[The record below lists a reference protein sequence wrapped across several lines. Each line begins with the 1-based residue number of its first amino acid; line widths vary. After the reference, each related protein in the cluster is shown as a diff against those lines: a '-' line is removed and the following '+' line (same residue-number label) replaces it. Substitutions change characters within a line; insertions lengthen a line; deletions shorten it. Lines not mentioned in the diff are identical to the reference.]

1 MKTPL
6 FQIQNFLDVFRKDKV
21 LTHQQMLQAVGC
33 SSMTAWR
40 LLHQHGYF
48 TSYNDNARHYTIEG
62 IPKFDEHGLWSYK
75 GKRFSKWGALT
86 DTIIALVENSA
97 AGMTAQEL
105 EQLLHV
111 KNVKPALTRLIQQ
124 QRLNRQKIDGRFV
137 YFPLA
142 KSRQQKQQKQRG
154 QQQQQARVE
163 GPLPSLEQIIALLV
177 EIIQRP
183 QNTPRQWSR
192 RLKQR
197 GIPLG
202 TPHIQTVLDHY
213 RIDRKKGL
221 LKS

>member
-6 FQIQNFLDVFRKDKV
+6 FQIQDFVNVFQKDKV

-62 IPKFDEHGLWSYK
+62 IPKFDEHGLWSCQ

-86 DTIIALVENSA
+86 DTIVALVENSA
-97 AGMTAQEL
+97 AGMTAQEV

-111 KNVKPALTRLIQQ
+111 KNVKPTLTRLIQQ
-124 QRLNRQKIDGRFV
+124 QRVTRQRIDGRFI

-142 KSRQQKQQKQRG
+142 KTRQQKQQKQRG
-154 QQQQQARVE
+154 QQQRQARAE
-163 GPLPSLEQIIALLV
+163 RTLPPLEHIIALLV
-177 EIIQRP
+177 EVIERP
-183 QNTPRQWSR
+183 KNTLKQWSR

-202 TPHIQTVLDHY
+202 TPDIQTVLDHY
-213 RIDRKKGL
+213 EIDRKKGL
-221 LKS
+221 LQS